1 MRAYTKFKWTKADV
15 VKSVDKARLRGL
27 RIAGAEVRKQTTRSM
42 SNRKPRAKPQFWPLT
57 QMVSR
62 RVKRSDGSFF
72 EQTGRAVA
80 VVYRVPKPDKVTS
93 WKATHPKGY
102 LRQSIEY
109 DYDRATDSV
118 VVGPA
123 TKKAW
128 LNELHEFG
136 GSAQFHLVPIAPPS
150 GAPKKYRKNTFVG
163 FTDEPNSYTVP
174 FGTRQIKARPFLGP
188 GLEKAMPKIPAMFKN
203 QLRRTV

>member
-42 SNRKPRAKPQFWPLT
+42 SNRKPRAKPQFWPLP

-62 RVKRSDGSFF
+62 RVRRPSGSFF

-93 WKATHPKGY
+93 WKAAHPKGY

-128 LNELHEFG
+128 LNELHELG
-136 GSAQFHLVPIAPPS
+136 GSAQFHLVPIAPPT
-150 GAPKKYRKNTFVG
+150 GAPKKYRNNTFVG
-163 FTDEPNSYTVP
+163 FTDEADTYTVP
-174 FGTRQIKARPFLGP
+174 FGTRTIKARPFLGP
-188 GLEKAMPKIPAMFKN
+188 GLKKAMPKIPAMFKN